1 MKTVM
6 DLKITLVSL
15 HDLAIKFSLLKK
27 KKTATKNYTHTHKT
41 LIKQN
46 KKEASYTYSRDCQ
59 KSQENTM
66 HNIKIY
72 STDNISEK
80 YNLLQTI
87 QEDVHNLNRSIVS
100 KDDEPAV

>member
-27 KKTATKNYTHTHKT
+27 KNQQQKNYTHTHKT

-46 KKEASYTYSRDCQ
+46 KKEAGYTYSRGCQ

-66 HNIKIY
+66 H
-72 STDNISEK
+72 T
-80 YNLLQTI
+80 
-87 QEDVHNLNRSIVS
+87 S
-100 KDDEPAV
+100 K